1 MPQSPLAAPA
11 DPADR
16 LAGAILLV
24 GVSGSIAAYKAAE
37 LVSELT
43 QRGAEVHVM
52 MTRAAA
58 EFITPL
64 ALSTLSGRPVVTG
77 MFDAPGQWE
86 IEHIAL
92 AQRADAVVLAPTTAN
107 LLARLAHGLADDM
120 LTSTVLA
127 CRCPILV
134 APAMNTRMWEH
145 PATQRNLAQVS
156 SLGYEIV
163 PPESGWL
170 ACRERGPGRMADV
183 AVIVAHLVERLAR
196 KNDLASVR
204 LLITSGPTREAVDRV
219 RFITNASSGKMG
231 HALAQAA
238 ASRGAQVTL
247 VTGPTA
253 LSDPTGVRV
262 VPVMSAQEMLDA
274 VLAHLDDA
282 EVVIGAAAVCDF
294 APDRPA
300 EGKLRKEEAD
310 GRALSLHATPDIL
323 GAAAARKGD
332 RLLVGFSADW
342 DDPLARAQEKL
353 HRKSLDLMV
362 CTDIMT
368 AGSGFGADGNRVTLL
383 TPGGAPEEHPV
394 LPKLQVAHLILDRVR
409 TLRAARAGARPAE
422 RAA

>member
-1 MPQSPLAAPA
+1 MAAPA

-16 LAGAILLV
+16 LAGAVLLA
-24 GVSGSIAAYKAAE
+24 GVSGSIAAYKAAD

-58 EFITPL
+58 EFIPPL
-64 ALSTLSGRPVVTG
+64 TLSTLSGRPVVTG
-77 MFDAPGQWE
+77 LFDAPGQWE

-92 AQRADAVVLAPTTAN
+92 AQRADAVLLAPVTAN

-145 PATQRNLAQVS
+145 PATQRNLAAVQA
-156 SLGYEIV
+156 LGYEIV

-183 AVIVAHLVERLAR
+183 AVIVAHLEERLAHR
-196 KNDLASVR
+196 HDLDGVR
-204 LLITSGPTREAVDRV
+204 MLITSGPTREAVDRV

-231 HALAQAA
+231 QALAQAA
-238 ASRGAQVTL
+238 ARRGALVTL

-253 LSDPTGVRV
+253 LPGPAGVRV
-262 VPVMSAQEMLDA
+262 VPVVTAQEMHDA
-274 VLAHLDDA
+274 VLANLNDA

-294 APDRPA
+294 APQRVA
-300 EGKLRKEEAD
+300 EGKLRKEDAD
-310 GRALSLHATPDIL
+310 GLALSLQATPDIL
-323 GAAAARKGD
+323 SAVAERKGE

-342 DDPLARAQEKL
+342 DDPIERAREKL

-368 AGSGFGADGNRVTLL
+368 AGSGFGAEGNRVTLL
-383 TPGGAPEEHPV
+383 TPDGAPEEHPV
-394 LPKLQVAHLILDRVR
+394 LPKRQVAELILNRVKA
-409 TLRAARAGARPAE
+409 LRAARGTA
-422 RAA
+422 RAARRAA